1 MTEGSGGAGAGGEA
15 VKSGRR
21 RSAQA
26 HDAILDA
33 TIEILHE
40 TGYSRLTVEGVAARA
55 RVGKTTVYRW
65 WSTRA
70 GLVVEALDRY
80 LDLPAPLPSGDCRA
94 DVRALVQRIADTFAR
109 PPLGEVLP
117 ALAVD
122 LGRDP
127 EAAEQFRRMLAP
139 RRAANVAVLGHAA
152 DHGELPADIDP
163 HALLDILAGAILYRS
178 LLRAAPTPA
187 LIGQLVDLVLDGR
200 LPRLP
205 AGGAVT

>member
-1 MTEGSGGAGAGGEA
+1 MTDGSTSGAATGSGA
-15 VKSGRR
+15 VRPGRR
-21 RSAQA
+21 RSSQA

-65 WSTRA
+65 WSTKTS
-70 GLVVEALDRY
+70 LVIEALDRY
-80 LDLPAPLPSGDCRA
+80 LDVPALAPSGDCRA
-94 DVRALVQRIADTFAR
+94 DVRALIQRIADTFAG

-122 LGRDP
+122 LSRDP
-127 EAAEQFRRMLAP
+127 QAAEQFRRMLAP
-139 RRAANVAVLGHAA
+139 RRAANAAVLSHAA
-152 DHGELPADIDP
+152 GRGELPADVDP
-163 HALLDILAGAILYRS
+163 HALLDILSGAILYRS
-178 LLRAAPTPA
+178 LMHAAPTPT
-187 LIGQLVDLVLDGR
+187 LIGQLIDLVLDGR

-205 AGGAVT
+205 